1 MKALKQENVN
11 LDSII
16 DCHER
21 ENQRLMFELKKLT
34 KGKMIKSSNVL
45 EAELHRKVKQNE
57 IIKKAKKATHK
68 ILGGVPA

>member
-1 MKALKQENVN
+1 
-11 LDSII
+11 
-16 DCHER
+16 
-21 ENQRLMFELKKLT
+21 MFELKKLT